1 MRLHR
6 FPIALVLSLA
16 AGSAMAHGD
25 HGFFPGFV
33 HMFSGVG
40 HLPAALLTV
49 VSTVLA
55 VRQTGALRW
64 AFGAVAAAGGA
75 LLLAA

>member
-1 MRLHR
+1 MRLDR
-6 FPIALVLSLA
+6 FTIALALSLA

-33 HMFSGVG
+33 HMFSGAG

-49 VSTVLA
+49 VSGLLA
-55 VRQTGALRW
+55 VRQTGVLRW
-64 AFGAVAAAGGA
+64 TFGGLAAAGGA
-75 LLLAA
+75 LLFAI